1 MTMKNAI
8 LLLCF
13 FILPSTAL
21 SRTAAF
27 DDSTARKLISSALK
41 MTFMLDYD
49 SAFIAIDS
57 LEVRLSD
64 HAIVPL
70 LRAGII
76 YCRMLDHEDELEM
89 EDFERYYDKAW
100 SAGEKLV
107 EDGEIAEG
115 NLYLGIALGFRG
127 LIYQRLGQWWPAVR
141 EGLKAVKRLRK
152 CLKTDSTYYDAYLGV
167 GTYKYWS
174 SKATDFINWLPLI
187 PDQKEE
193 GIALMR
199 VTMEKG
205 LFGREIARS
214 TLAWTLIDYG
224 RPLEAVRLSR
234 EGLKKY
240 PNSRYFLWTLANGYY
255 KMGRLRKAIE
265 VYQQL
270 FDSIHSL
277 KRNNYYN
284 EIGIAKRMAVIYLA
298 LDQPHEA
305 LTWIQY
311 GLNLKL
317 NDRVKE
323 RRKKTLKQLSE
334 LKIVAEKKSAKKIQ

>member
-1 MTMKNAI
+1 MKTTI
-8 LLLCF
+8 LLSVLL
-13 FILPSTAL
+13 ILPEASW

-27 DDSTARKLISSALK
+27 EDATARELISRALE
-41 MTFMLDYD
+41 MTFLLDYD
-49 SAFIAIDS
+49 RAFADIDS
-57 LEVRLSD
+57 LEVILGD
-64 HAIVPL
+64 HAVVSL
-70 LRAGII
+70 LRSGII
-76 YCRMLDHEDELEM
+76 YCRMLDYEDEQEM

-100 SAGEKLV
+100 SAAEKMV
-107 EDGEIAEG
+107 NDGEIAEG

-127 LIYQRLGQWWPAVR
+127 LIYQRMGKWWPAVR
-141 EGLKAVKRLRK
+141 MGLKAVSRLKK
-152 CLKTDSTYYDAYLGV
+152 CLEADSTYYDAYLGV

-224 RPLEAVRLSR
+224 KPLEAVRLSR
-234 EGLKKY
+234 EGLRKY
-240 PNSRYFLWTLANGYY
+240 PDSRYFLWTLANGYY
-255 KMGRLRKAIE
+255 KMGRLRKAAE

-270 FDSIHSL
+270 FDSIHAQ
-277 KRNNYYN
+277 KRNNYFN
-284 EIGIAKRMAVIYLA
+284 EVGIARKMAIIHLA
-298 LDQPHEA
+298 LDQPQEA
-305 LTWIQY
+305 LKWIEY
-311 GLNLKL
+311 GLDLRL
-317 NDRVKE
+317 SDRVQE

-334 LKIVAEKKSAKKIQ
+334 LKKIAQEKVARKKP